1 MSDSRKDRERLKEE
15 YKEHYRKIREVKERL
30 ARSEK
35 TKNISNA
42 LKNMDTTELTD
53 TFDEFLY
60 KVKSKIANVEARLDV
75 AMDSLSASDDDIT
88 AEMEGDE
95 ELQKQKAK
103 ETLRQAKIEMGLL
116 YSEIEQ
122 QADSMSVEKT
132 IGSKKKSEPENKQG
146 SEPVAGEVKDK
157 EQD

>member
-1 MSDSRKDRERLKEE
+1 MSDSREERERLKEE

-30 ARSEK
+30 ARSQK
-35 TKNISNA
+35 TKNISDA
-42 LKNMDTTELTD
+42 LKNMDTTQLTD

-75 AMDSLSASDDDIT
+75 AMDSLADTDDDIT
-88 AEMEGDE
+88 AEIERDE
-95 ELQKQKAK
+95 ELKKAKAK

-116 YSEIEQ
+116 YNEIEQ

-132 IGSKKKSEPENKQG
+132 IGTKKKTDLETEAGLDQQKPENK
-146 SEPVAGEVKDK
+146 

>member
-95 ELQKQKAK
+95 VLQKQKAK